1 MRLGGPLFETYT
13 DPDEWVAALQR
24 ANYTAAYC
32 PQIPAG
38 YSVSDFARAAQAAN
52 ILIAEVGAWRNNPM
66 SPDDTVRRA
75 AIGAIQEKLA
85 LADEIGANCCVN
97 VAGSRGNAW
106 AGPDP
111 RDLTDDTFD
120 LLVETV
126 RAIIDG
132 VNPKRTFY
140 SLECMQWMV
149 PESTNSYVRLLNAID
164 RPAFAVHFDPVNLIY
179 SPPRYF
185 KNADLIR
192 EFVSALGAHIKSV
205 HVKDILLRPEALV
218 HLDEV
223 RPGTGNLDYPAL
235 LTSLHALGL
244 DLPLML
250 EHMTDPNDYVLA
262 AAFIRQT
269 ANDQN
274 VPLTAA

>member
-1 MRLGGPLFETYT
+1 MRLGGLIFEPYT
-13 DPDEWVAALQR
+13 DPDTWVTALQR

-38 YSVSDFARAAQAAN
+38 ISVSDFERAARDAN

-66 SPDDTVRRA
+66 SRDAPVRRQ
-75 AIGAIQEKLA
+75 AIRAIQEKLA

-97 VAGSRGNAW
+97 VAGSRGDRW

-132 VNPKRTFY
+132 VNPKRTYY
-140 SLECMQWMV
+140 SLECMQWMY
-149 PESTNSYVRLLNAID
+149 PESTASYARLMRAID

-179 SPPRYF
+179 SPPLYF
-185 KNADLIR
+185 KNADIIR

-205 HVKDILLRPEALV
+205 HIKDMLLRPEAIA
-218 HLDEV
+218 HLDKV
-223 RPGTGNLDYPAL
+223 RPGTGFLDYPAL

-250 EHMTDPNDYVLA
+250 EHMSDPNEYVLA
-262 AAFIRQT
+262 SKFVRDTARQIG
-269 ANDQN
+269 
-274 VPLTAA
+274 VPLQ